1 MESSRTFLRKILPIL
16 GLSLALFAQDALAQ
30 AQGKKLAVGTSTS
43 GTAGQATYE
52 GKKRQLSDIAVTIVT
67 SGITC
72 TCARFAED
80 IRDVVNDLRPDGLR
94 VLPVMGVGGL
104 QTMDDV
110 LFLKGMDMGVVD
122 EDNLRL
128 LKKRDPRLYAT
139 VEQRVQYITK
149 LYNNEFHILARKE
162 IQNVADLRG
171 KRVSFN
177 LKDSQSEVTADAIF
191 EVLKIP
197 VERVNYDNNLA
208 LKKLRDNDIQAMIVV
223 SAAPQSA
230 LARVKKEDGFHLLAL
245 DEKSSPGQD
254 LTTLFEDYLPAKLT
268 SEQYPAL
275 IEKGASVPTVANKAL
290 LVAYNWGEGTPQYKR
305 LAKFVET
312 FFDRI
317 QQFHDD
323 SRHPKWK
330 EVNLAAEVPGWIRFK
345 PAADWLARYKTA
357 LASTTSTS
365 TQDLQNDANLKR
377 LFSQFVENYTASTG
391 RKVITSQD
399 QEMLFTK
406 FREMLQSQVTSKA
419 TR

>member
-1 MESSRTFLRKILPIL
+1 MKSLKTFARAICPIL
-16 GLSLALFAQDALAQ
+16 GLLLVVPVQAAQKAGTTPNGANATNAQ
-30 AQGKKLAVGTSTS
+30 
-43 GTAGQATYE
+43 TYE
-52 GKKRQLSDIAVTIVT
+52 TKKRQLSDIAVTIVT

-104 QTMDDV
+104 QTLDDV
-110 LFLKGMDMGVVD
+110 LFLKGIDMGVAD

-128 LKKRDPRLYAT
+128 LKKRDPRLYADI
-139 VEQRVQYITK
+139 EQRIRYITK
-149 LYNNEFHILARKE
+149 LYNNEFHILARKD
-162 IQNVADLRG
+162 IQSIADLRG
-171 KRVSFN
+171 KKVSFN
-177 LKDSQSEVTADAIF
+177 LKDSQTEVTADAIF
-191 EVLKIP
+191 EILKVQ

-208 LKKLRDNDIQAMIVV
+208 IKKLKDNEIQAMIVL

-230 LARVKKEDGFHLLAL
+230 LARLKKEDGVHLLGL
-245 DEKSSPGQD
+245 DEKSAPGQD
-254 LTTLFEDYLPAKLT
+254 LSNLFEQYLPARLT
-268 SEQYPAL
+268 SEQYPGL
-275 IEKGASVPTVANKAL
+275 IEKGASVPTIANKAL
-290 LVAYNWGEGTPQYKR
+290 LVAYNWGEGTPQYRR
-305 LAKFVET
+305 LAKFVDS

-330 EVNLAAEVPGWIRFK
+330 EVNLAADVPGWNRFK

-357 LASTTSTS
+357 ITSSTP
-365 TQDLQNDANLKR
+365 DVQNDANLKR
-377 LFSQFVENYTASTG
+377 LFAQFVEDYTASTG

-399 QEMLFTK
+399 QKALLTRFQEMLA
-406 FREMLQSQVTSKA
+406 SQVTTKA